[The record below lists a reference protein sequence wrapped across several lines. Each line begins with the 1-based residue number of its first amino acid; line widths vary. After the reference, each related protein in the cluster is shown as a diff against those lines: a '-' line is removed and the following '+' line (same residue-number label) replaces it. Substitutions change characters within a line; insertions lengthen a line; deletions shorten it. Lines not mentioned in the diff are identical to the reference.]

1 MTELI
6 NGDKCRSCC
15 HHTENACG
23 NSNSD
28 HYGHMITDW
37 HQACGQYN
45 ELIAETKKGKDPR
58 DGLSFA
64 DNYRYKKE

>member
-1 MTELI
+1 
-6 NGDKCRSCC
+6 
-15 HHTENACG
+15 
-23 NSNSD
+23 
-28 HYGHMITDW
+28 MITDW

-45 ELIAETKKGKDPR
+45 ELIAETKRGEDPR